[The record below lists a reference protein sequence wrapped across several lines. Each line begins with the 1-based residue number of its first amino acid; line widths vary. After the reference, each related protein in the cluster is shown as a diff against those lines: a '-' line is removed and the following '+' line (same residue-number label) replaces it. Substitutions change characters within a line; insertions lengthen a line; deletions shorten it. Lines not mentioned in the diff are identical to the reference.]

1 MLRRF
6 PYLRTLATVCIVS
19 LTVQVAA
26 PLFASSSMRGVERTV
41 SSLSTDNNPSSSKR
55 LAWANGLWNLILSNL
70 QSGAPPL
77 NPAPGSP
84 QPWQPTYPV
93 CSGVVN
99 MATGNLQ
106 IVHPV
111 CGWGGKGGGIA
122 FTLYFNSQSTR
133 TSPLGNKW
141 THSYNWQVVTG
152 TNTATVIAGDGT
164 ETTFSLS
171 GGQYLP
177 PAGVYDQLVRHG
189 DGTWTLTHKGGLQ
202 RLFTAE
208 GKLDRVV
215 DLNGNVVQC
224 AYSGGLLTSVTDA
237 SGRVLQLGY
246 SGGRLT
252 SVTDAEG
259 RVWTLSYDATGH
271 LIAVSDPLL
280 NGVSYSTQF
289 GYSGDNVTTITN
301 RLGKTWTFAYGA
313 SNRFSSMTDPDGKTW
328 TLAYQVPGGGLGGF
342 RTQPIAI
349 GIEPGDVV
357 SVGVTTDPT
366 GIAERRGMNDL
377 GEWRTF
383 TDALGNQTQL
393 EYDSAHNRIKVRLP
407 SGAVWQYTYDARG
420 NTLTVKD
427 PLNNTTSY
435 QYGLYDRVTLV
446 QDPLGNQTHYG
457 YDSRGNL
464 VQVTDP
470 LGNTTTYTVNGSGL
484 VTAVTDP
491 MGRQTQFTYDA
502 TGNLTQ
508 VRDPLGNTTRYSYQ
522 CCRVTQR
529 TDALGRVTTYSY
541 DGWGRL
547 VGIDY
552 PQSAD
557 VSLQYDAEGRWIQSV
572 DGTGTRTFSYDSWG
586 RRVQQVSPA
595 GTTTATYD
603 GAGRL
608 ASQTDVTGRRITY
621 SYDGAGRLVRVSDP
635 TSWVQ
640 YTYNAN
646 SAVTREVYSNNTRV
660 DYTYDSAGRV
670 TSVQHRVHSTGALII
685 GYAVT
690 YDSAGRVTRINET
703 PSNAVT
709 TYQYDGAG
717 RLLREE
723 RTVNRPYLG
732 EYQYD
737 ASGNRT
743 FARRVENG
751 VETHRGTYTYDGA
764 GRLVQVV
771 DAATNATETY
781 VWNADGTLASFPG
794 PGYTRLLEYD
804 EEGRLIRIRRDY
816 GGGNVQLAYE
826 YAYGFDGGRRWRK
839 DYLNGVWTRYPCGVA
854 CGAGELVEQQ
864 KPLEGGSWSTSALY
878 LQGISLVRRNSEW
891 HHFDPLGTAGV
902 ITNMS
907 ASVVSNNLYDVF
919 GVLRYQQG
927 SAETPWRWWLQ
938 GAEEYY
944 LYIAGMG
951 IVYNSKHTSS
961 SLLRYYSTTATFR
974 HRPARL
980 PKFPKLNPACL
991 GCLLGVPLFIPY
1003 FADCSR
1009 PWTPGWRD
1017 CINTYWDAFHE
1028 ECTSDVFCK
1037 AAIAGCLFACGL
1049 DAPDVV
1055 KWLRRVLK
1063 VIGASPS
1070 EH

>member
-1 MLRRF
+1 
-6 PYLRTLATVCIVS
+6 
-19 LTVQVAA
+19 
-26 PLFASSSMRGVERTV
+26 
-41 SSLSTDNNPSSSKR
+41 
-55 LAWANGLWNLILSNL
+55 
-70 QSGAPPL
+70 
-77 NPAPGSP
+77 
-84 QPWQPTYPV
+84 
-93 CSGVVN
+93 
-99 MATGNLQ
+99 
-106 IVHPV
+106 
-111 CGWGGKGGGIA
+111 
-122 FTLYFNSQSTR
+122 
-133 TSPLGNKW
+133 
-141 THSYNWQVVTG
+141 
-152 TNTATVIAGDGT
+152 
-164 ETTFSLS
+164 
-171 GGQYLP
+171 
-177 PAGVYDQLVRHG
+177 
-189 DGTWTLTHKGGLQ
+189 
-202 RLFTAE
+202 
-208 GKLDRVV
+208 
-215 DLNGNVVQC
+215 VVQC
-224 AYSGGLLTSVTDA
+224 AYTGGVLSSVTDA
-237 SGRVLQLGY
+237 SGRVLQVGY

-259 RVWTLSYDATGH
+259 RVWTLRYDANGR
-271 LIAVSDPLL
+271 LIAVSDPLV

-289 GYSGDNVTTITN
+289 GYSGDNVVSITN
-301 RLGKTWTFAYGA
+301 RLGKRWSFAYGA
-313 SNRFSSMTDPDGKTW
+313 NNRFSSMTDPDNRTW
-328 TLAYQVPGGGLGGF
+328 SLGYEVPGGGLGGF
-342 RTQPIAI
+342 RIQPNAI
-349 GIEPGDVV
+349 GVEPGDVV
-357 SVGVTTDPT
+357 SVGVATDPT
-366 GIAERRGMNDL
+366 GVTERRGMNDL

-383 TDALGNQTQL
+383 TDALGNQTQF
-393 EYDSAHNRIKVRLP
+393 EYDSAHNRIKVRVP

-435 QYGLYDRVTLV
+435 QYGSYDRVTLV

-464 VQVTDP
+464 VQVSDP

-491 MGRQTQFTYDA
+491 MGRVTQFTYDS

-508 VRDPLGNTTRYSYQ
+508 VQDPLGNTTRYSYQ

-557 VSLQYDAEGRWIQSV
+557 VWLQYDAEGRLVQSV
-572 DGTGTRTFSYDSWG
+572 DGTGTRTYSYDSWG

-608 ASQTDVTGRRITY
+608 TSQTDVTGRVIQY
-621 SYDGAGRLVRVSDP
+621 QYDGAGRLVRVPDP

-646 SAVTREVYSNNTRV
+646 SAVVREVYSNNTRV

-670 TSVQHRVHSTGALII
+670 TSVQHRVHSTNALIV

-690 YDSAGRVTRINET
+690 YDGAGRVVRIDESPT
-703 PSNAVT
+703 NAVT

-723 RTVNRPYLG
+723 RTVDRPYVG

-743 FARRVENG
+743 FARRVEGG

-764 GRLVQVV
+764 GRLVRVV
-771 DAATNATETY
+771 DAATNTTENY

-794 PGYTRLLEYD
+794 VGYTRLLEYD

-839 DYLNGVWTRYPCGVA
+839 DYVNGVWTRYPCGVA

-864 KPLEGGSWSTSALY
+864 KPLEGGSWATSALY

-902 ITNMS
+902 ITNGS
-907 ASVVSNNLYDVF
+907 AQVVSNNLYDLF

-927 SAETPWRWWLQ
+927 SAETPWRWRSTNL
-938 GAEEYY
+938 AEEW
-944 LYIAGMG
+944 LVSLHGSFALPKVGLTAGG
-951 IVYNSKHTSS
+951 F
-961 SLLRYYSTTATFR
+961 LLRGIPIGVAICLIQAWR
-974 HRPARL
+974 EVNRPDFGRG
-980 PKFPKLNPACL
+980 FPE
-991 GCLLGVPLFIPY
+991 
-1003 FADCSR
+1003 D
-1009 PWTPGWRD
+1009 
-1017 CINTYWDAFHE
+1017 
-1028 ECTSDVFCK
+1028 
-1037 AAIAGCLFACGL
+1037 
-1049 DAPDVV
+1049 
-1055 KWLRRVLK
+1055 
-1063 VIGASPS
+1063 IG
-1070 EH
+1070 

>member
-1 MLRRF
+1 
-6 PYLRTLATVCIVS
+6 
-19 LTVQVAA
+19 
-26 PLFASSSMRGVERTV
+26 
-41 SSLSTDNNPSSSKR
+41 
-55 LAWANGLWNLILSNL
+55 
-70 QSGAPPL
+70 
-77 NPAPGSP
+77 
-84 QPWQPTYPV
+84 
-93 CSGVVN
+93 

-106 IVHPV
+106 LAHPV
-111 CGWGGKGGGIA
+111 CGWGGKGGGIS
-122 FTLYFNSQSTR
+122 FTLYFNSQSGR
-133 TSPLGNKW
+133 TSALGNKW
-141 THSYNWQVVTG
+141 THSYHWQVLAEPNSAVVLT
-152 TNTATVIAGDGT
+152 GDGT
-164 ETTFSLS
+164 EIRFILS
-171 GGQYLP
+171 AGQYLP
-177 PAGVYDQLVRHG
+177 PAGVYDQLVRNG

-202 RLFTAE
+202 RRFLAD
-208 GKLDRVV
+208 GKLDRIV

-224 AYSGGLLTSVTDA
+224 AYTGGLLTSVTDA

-259 RVWTLSYDATGH
+259 RVWTLSYDANGR
-271 LIAVSDPLL
+271 LIAVTDPLL

-289 GYSGDNVTTITN
+289 GYRGDNVVSITN
-301 RLGKTWTFAYGA
+301 RLGKTWTFSYGV
-313 SNRFSSMTDPDGKTW
+313 NNVFVRMTDPDGRIWRLTYSAGEIQRVQRDAQIETSMPIPMPPIVSEGEVQDPSGVKTYYGM
-328 TLAYQVPGGGLGGF
+328 TEQGELGVLRDG
-342 RTQPIAI
+342 
-349 GIEPGDVV
+349 
-357 SVGVTTDPT
+357 
-366 GIAERRGMNDL
+366 
-377 GEWRTF
+377 
-383 TDALGNQTQL
+383 LGNQTVFS
-393 EYDSAHNRIKVRLP
+393 YDSQHNRTAMRLP
-407 SGAVWQYTYDARG
+407 SGAVWRYSYDSRG
-420 NTLTVKD
+420 NTLTVQD
-427 PLNNTTSY
+427 PLNNVTRY
-435 QYGLYDRVTLV
+435 QYGAYDRVVLV

-457 YDSRGNL
+457 YNSRGNL

-470 LGNTTTYTVNGSGL
+470 LGNSTVYTVNGSGL

-491 MGRQTQFTYDA
+491 MGRQTQFTYDS

-557 VSLQYDAEGRWIQSV
+557 VSLVYDAEGRLVQSV

-586 RRVQQVSPA
+586 RRTQQVSPA

-603 GAGRL
+603 AAGRIK
-608 ASQTDVTGRRITY
+608 SQTDVTGRLIQY
-621 SYDGAGRLVRVSDP
+621 QYDGAGRLTKVWDS
-635 TSWVQ
+635 SSSVQ

-646 SAVTREVYSNNTRV
+646 SMVTRETYSNNTRV
-660 DYTYDSAGRV
+660 DYAHDSAGRV
-670 TSVQHRVHSTGALII
+670 TGVQHRVNSTSALIV

-690 YDSAGRVTRINET
+690 YDAAGRVTRINET

-764 GRLVQVV
+764 GRLIQVV
-771 DAATNATETY
+771 DAATGVTENY

-804 EEGRLIRIRRDY
+804 EEGGLIRIRRDY
-816 GGGNVQLAYE
+816 GNGNVQLAYE

-839 DYLNGVWTRYPCGVA
+839 DYINGVWTRYPCGVA
-854 CGAGELVEQQ
+854 CGAGDLVEQQ
-864 KPLEGGSWSTSALY
+864 KPLEGGSWTTSALY

-902 ITNMS
+902 ITNSS
-907 ASVVSNNLYDVF
+907 ASIISNNLYDVF
-919 GVLRYQQG
+919 GVLRYEQG
-927 SAETPWRWWLQ
+927 SAQTPWRWRNVSTTEEGFVSSEGLFVVPKVGITAGGVVLPGIFIGIGIGSIICLLQ
-938 GAEEYY
+938 AWRYTIQPDFGIGFPEVDQDKLQHCFLCCRITRCTLRPDLAFRLQLLWEIIGPLIGRARFDFEDA
-944 LYIAGMG
+944 LKDTIACVKG
-951 IVYNSKHTSS
+951 IVVEITESCLTGCAR
-961 SLLRYYSTTATFR
+961 SLSTPTKVVLPIAVPAQPCRY
-974 HRPARL
+974 
-980 PKFPKLNPACL
+980 
-991 GCLLGVPLFIPY
+991 
-1003 FADCSR
+1003 
-1009 PWTPGWRD
+1009 
-1017 CINTYWDAFHE
+1017 
-1028 ECTSDVFCK
+1028 
-1037 AAIAGCLFACGL
+1037 
-1049 DAPDVV
+1049 
-1055 KWLRRVLK
+1055 
-1063 VIGASPS
+1063 
-1070 EH
+1070 